1 MSLYFIAVKKIEGKI
16 VGKKLICIR
25 VIFLDKIEIQ

>member
-1 MSLYFIAVKKIEGKI
+1 MSIYFIAVEQIVGKI
-16 VGKKLICIR
+16 VGKKLICIQ